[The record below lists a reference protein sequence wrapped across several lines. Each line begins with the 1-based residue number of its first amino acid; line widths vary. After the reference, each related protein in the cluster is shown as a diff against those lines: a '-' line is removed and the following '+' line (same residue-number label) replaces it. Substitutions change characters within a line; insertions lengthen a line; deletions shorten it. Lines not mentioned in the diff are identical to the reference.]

1 MLNTMDVLPRL
12 LAFREGRAVRIA
24 SNQRVAIRRDRLVIC
39 PIAMAG
45 EDTSIH
51 TVACGRVGQVAE
63 FRCVPDPRYRD
74 DQYGL
79 FEWLGDR
86 VEQYFLECQQA
97 GSYPQIWVPSS
108 GAVGLLDTLAD
119 RLRFNQENLRVKRFG
134 ELLSYATE
142 RFPIEGQQALM
153 TATGALKMHFA
164 TGQQEGEDEHLG
176 TLLVWM
182 RPPSGRNV
190 LAVVAAAE
198 EVPMGVKTDP
208 DFDRDDLEPLV
219 SAYNEARKRKATSKE
234 LETRAKQIEDQLR
247 PVVSAIYD
255 GTQEAISLLVAEG
268 LQPLPHLDGLEARE
282 ADEFRSFMF
291 SRESGHFLPLR
302 DSPKSAAF
310 RLAAREDAAEG
321 ARAALLYGDRVH
333 LERERLAGRILR
345 GTVENPVRTRLAPRR
360 FECRFTVVTG
370 QRVLHVRR
378 RDELHLLADPRMKVV
393 VTDVRR
399 SGRTTRVSVV
409 MLKGAR
415 AVGLPAANQEVA
427 FGDGPPDWNRII
439 LLRKQMRDRLAT
451 QPWTHQD
458 GQLPGAS
465 PSNAPRPADLLAAIE
480 GLR

>member
-12 LAFREGRAVRIA
+12 LAFRDGRAVRIA
-24 SNQRVAIRRDRLVIC
+24 SNQRVAIHPDALVLC

-45 EDTSIH
+45 EDTSMHI
-51 TVACGRVGQVAE
+51 VACGRIGQAAE

-86 VEQYFLECQQA
+86 VEQYFLECVQA

-119 RLRFNQENLRVKRFG
+119 RLRFNRENLKVKRFG

-153 TATGALKMHFA
+153 TATGVLRMHFA

-176 TLLVWM
+176 ALLVWM
-182 RPPSGRNV
+182 RPPAGRNV
-190 LAVVAAAE
+190 LAAVAVAE
-198 EVPMGVKTDP
+198 DVPMGVKTDP

-234 LETRAKQIEDQLR
+234 LETRAGQIADLLR
-247 PVVSAIYD
+247 PVVSRIYE
-255 GTQEAISLLVAEG
+255 GTQEAISLLAAEG
-268 LQPLPHLDGLEARE
+268 LQPIPHLDGLEARE
-282 ADEFRSFMF
+282 ADEFRSFMS
-291 SRESGHFLPLR
+291 SRESGHPLPLR

-321 ARAALLYGDRVH
+321 ARAAILYGDRVH
-333 LERERLAGRILR
+333 LERERLAGRILG

-360 FECRFTVVTG
+360 FQSRFTVVTG

-378 RDELHLLADPRMKVV
+378 GDELHLLADPRMKVV

-409 MLKGAR
+409 MLKGTR
-415 AVGLPAANQEVA
+415 IPGLPIANQQVLL
-427 FGDGPPDWNRII
+427 GDGPPDWDGII
-439 LLRKQMRDRLAT
+439 RMRKQMRDRLAT
-451 QPWTHQD
+451 PPWTHQD
-458 GQLPGAS
+458 QQLPGAS
-465 PSNAPRPADLLAAIE
+465 PSNAPRPDDLLAAIE

>member
-1 MLNTMDVLPRL
+1 MDVLPRL
-12 LAFREGRAVRIA
+12 LAFRKGRAVRIA
-24 SNQRVAIRRDRLVIC
+24 SNQSVAIRPDGLVIC

-51 TVACGRVGQVAE
+51 IVACGRVGQAAE
-63 FRCVPDPRYRD
+63 FRCVPDPRYRN
-74 DQYGL
+74 DQYDL
-79 FEWLGDR
+79 FEWLGER

-119 RLRFNQENLRVKRFG
+119 RLRFNRENLRVKRFG

-153 TATGALKMHFA
+153 TATGALRMHFA

-182 RPPSGRNV
+182 RPPAGRNV

-219 SAYNEARKRKATSKE
+219 SAYNEARKRKATTKE
-234 LETRAKQIEDQLR
+234 LETRAAQIEALLR
-247 PVVSAIYD
+247 PVVSAIYEA
-255 GTQEAISLLVAEG
+255 TQEAISLLVAEG
-268 LQPLPHLDGLEARE
+268 LQPLAHLAGLEVRE
-282 ADEFRSFMF
+282 ADEFSSFMF
-291 SRESGHFLPLR
+291 SRETGHPLPLR

-321 ARAALLYGDRVH
+321 ARAAMLYGDKVH
-333 LERERLAGRILR
+333 LERERLAGRILS
-345 GTVENPVRTRLAPRR
+345 GTVENPIRTRLAPRR

-370 QRVLHVRR
+370 QCVLHVRR

-399 SGRTTRVSVV
+399 NGRTTRVSVV
-409 MLKGAR
+409 MLKGTR
-415 AVGLPAANQEVA
+415 VPGLPIPNQSVLL
-427 FGDGPPDWNRII
+427 GDAPPDWNRII

-451 QPWTHQD
+451 QPWTHQNE
-458 GQLPGAS
+458 QLPAAS

>member
-1 MLNTMDVLPRL
+1 MLNTLDVLPRL
-12 LAFREGRAVRIA
+12 LAFRDGRAVRIA
-24 SNQRVAIRRDRLVIC
+24 SNQKMAIRPDGFVIC
-39 PIAMAG
+39 LIAMAG

-51 TVACGRVGQVAE
+51 IVACGRVGQDAE

-79 FEWLGDR
+79 FEWLGDK
-86 VEQYFLECQQA
+86 VEQYFQECQQT

-119 RLRFNQENLRVKRFG
+119 RLRFNRENLKVRRFG

-153 TATGALKMHFA
+153 TATGALRLHFA

-176 TLLVWM
+176 ALLVWM
-182 RPPSGRNV
+182 CPPAGRNV
-190 LAVVAAAE
+190 LAAVAMAE

-208 DFDRDDLEPLV
+208 DFDREDLEPLV
-219 SAYNEARKRKATSKE
+219 SAYNQARKRKATSKE
-234 LETRAKQIEDQLR
+234 LATRAAQIESLLR
-247 PVVSAIYD
+247 PVVWAIYK
-255 GTQEAISLLVAEG
+255 GTQEAISFLVAEG
-268 LQPLPHLDGLEARE
+268 LPPIPHLAGLELRE
-282 ADEFRSFMF
+282 AEEFRSFLS
-291 SRESGHFLPLR
+291 SREAGHPMPLR

-310 RLAAREDAAEG
+310 RLAVREDAAEG
-321 ARAALLYGDRVH
+321 ARAAMLYGDKVY
-333 LERERLAGRILR
+333 LERERLAGRILI
-345 GTVENPVRTRLAPRR
+345 GTVENPVRTRIAPRR
-360 FECRFTVVTG
+360 FECRFTIVTG

-399 SGRTTRVSVV
+399 NGRRTRVSMR
-409 MLKGAR
+409 MLKGER
-415 AVGLPAANQEVA
+415 AVGLPTPNQEVA

-451 QPWTHQD
+451 PPWTHLNE
-458 GQLPGAS
+458 QLPGAS
-465 PSNAPRPADLLAAIE
+465 PSVAPRPADLLAAIE